1 MLTLPAQLTQR
12 EAAALTL
19 DLQQRL
25 LAEPSPAVQVDASAL
40 ARFDSSAL
48 AVMLQLRRDALAA
61 GRTFAVLGLPSQLA
75 GLAGLYGVADLL
87 VPATAGPAP

>member
-1 MLTLPAQLTQR
+1 MLSLPAQLTQR
-12 EAAALTL
+12 EAAALTA

-25 LAEPSPAVQVDASAL
+25 LAQAGQAVQVDASAL

-61 GRTFAVLGLPSQLA
+61 GRTFAVLGLPQQLA

-87 VPATAGPAP
+87 APSAVGPTP